1 MKLYSFLI
9 PTILIHSISA
19 ANILIVGL
27 LESVSHR
34 IWYEQLIG
42 GLVQAGHNITLLS
55 YADPKL
61 KLDNYTVIKFPE
73 LAYTENLQDEMTT
86 TELGFLENL
95 SELWWWLETTGEFDL
110 QSDSMQTILDYPRD
124 KFDLIIFEMFNGQH
138 LYHLVDYFGNP
149 PVIGISPLG
158 FSPNILYWN
167 IPFGILA

>member
-1 MKLYSFLI
+1 MSLCQTIRQDYQNRYSKHFYLSLIINSIGVTANSAYVHKMKLYSFLI

-61 KLDNYTVIKFPE
+61 KLDNYTVIKFPGN
-73 LAYTENLQDEMTT
+73 YLQK
-86 TELGFLENL
+86 LFVL
-95 SELWWWLETTGEFDL
+95 SFKFIYIYRACIHRK
-110 QSDSMQTILDYPRD
+110 SPRRND
-124 KFDLIIFEMFNGQH
+124 HYRIRLPRK
-138 LYHLVDYFGNP
+138 
-149 PVIGISPLG
+149 PL
-158 FSPNILYWN
+158 
-167 IPFGILA
+167 